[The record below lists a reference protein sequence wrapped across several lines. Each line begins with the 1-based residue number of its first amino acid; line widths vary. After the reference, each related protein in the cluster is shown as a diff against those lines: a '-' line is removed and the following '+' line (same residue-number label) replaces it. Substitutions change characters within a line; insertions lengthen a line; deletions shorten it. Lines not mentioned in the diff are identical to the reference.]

1 MAGCQHA
8 VPRLLVIWGAS
19 HSNIGAFLEN
29 CRMFGVVCEAI
40 FAILVLEMTPLSS
53 QGVGAFA
60 GSRVSRTNIYNIYIM
75 NLVV

>member
-1 MAGCQHA
+1 
-8 VPRLLVIWGAS
+8 
-19 HSNIGAFLEN
+19 
-29 CRMFGVVCEAI
+29 MFGVVCEAI
-40 FAILVLEMTPLSS
+40 FAILVFEMTPLSS